1 MADAAGLQ
9 YQGNLN
15 FNTGFGAENLHIV
28 TSDLNH
34 TGVGRAA
41 ERHRRSSVTV
51 AAVNDNPNLQPDT
64 TTAVSYTEN
73 AGPTTLFSAETI
85 NSPLADPDQSAN
97 FLGGSLTVGVTSGFV
112 AGDEIVADRA
122 VRLASTSSGR
132 TLRISGN
139 NIIGTIS
146 GNASQTVTVSSLTAL
161 ATPAW
166 SMNWSPRSGI

>member
-41 ERHRRSSVTV
+41 ERHRRSFGHGGN
-51 AAVNDNPNLQPDT
+51 AVNDNPNLQPDT

-73 AGPTTLFSAETI
+73 AAPT
-85 NSPLADPDQSAN
+85 D
-97 FLGGSLTVGVTSGFV
+97 
-112 AGDEIVADRA
+112 A
-122 VRLASTSSGR
+122 VFGR
-132 TLRISGN
+132 ER
-139 NIIGTIS
+139 
-146 GNASQTVTVSSLTAL
+146 
-161 ATPAW
+161 
-166 SMNWSPRSGI
+166 